1 LSQRSL
7 VKVIYSIPLQIRRIG
22 RRYRVF
28 EPHAF
33 QLASLRRLAL
43 FVLVVALPLLL
54 TACGKHKY

>member
-1 LSQRSL
+1 M
-7 VKVIYSIPLQIRRIG
+7 G
-22 RRYRVF
+22 
-28 EPHAF
+28 F